1 MADNNGMNRENRLP
15 EVEPVRLEPVRGI
28 RPGVFIL
35 AGLIVLIMLLF
46 FLICMLPGIVS
57 GTGYV
62 RFETNTA
69 DTAIYADGRYIG
81 SSEGS
86 VYRLPAGDTEFSFYV
101 SGVYAG
107 SVEAHIPHRIFFTL
121 FSHKT
126 HTISF
131 SIENS
136 EEIEKA
142 ICTDFASEVASRSR
156 VLDYSERV
164 SFPPLFSSLAQ
175 NASSLCFDDIS
186 SLWLYGMLHIT
197 SETMYEDYLKGKD
210 ILSSSSVVYE
220 SDESIRLDETLSLM
234 FSSEDMNETG
244 KDNTAKS
251 IKGSY
256 DSGFFSYDSQSVTMG
271 RSTALSYPEV
281 NEASV
286 DITVD
291 SFSISSS
298 MVTEYEYALFVEENP
313 YWSRANLNTLIE
325 DGMADEN
332 YLKGIPLSSS
342 VISTR
347 PIRNIS
353 YHAAEAYCAWLSEEN
368 GKEYALP
375 SEAEWYVAALSAYDK
390 PYSASLLTLDNNFS
404 SPSSMMGGLWEMTG
418 TPYIPLSRVSDYTYA
433 TELGKLYPF
442 DDIIVKGG
450 SYINQPSDITI
461 DTVGAFSR
469 DMCSEYVG
477 FRITEK

>member
-1 MADNNGMNRENRLP
+1 MIAKKKLP
-15 EVEPVRLEPVRGI
+15 EVEEVHLKSIKGI
-28 RPGVFIL
+28 RPGWWIL
-35 AGLIVLIMLLF
+35 GGIVLAIIIIFFMLC
-46 FLICMLPGIVS
+46 ILPGIVS
-57 GTGYV
+57 DSVYV
-62 RFETNTA
+62 RFDLPTDN
-69 DTAIYADGRYIG
+69 TAIYMDGVYLG

-86 VYRLPAGDTEFSFYV
+86 VYRIPEGEHEFSFYIL
-101 SGVYAG
+101 GRAAG
-107 SVEAHIPHRIFFTL
+107 STSVDMPKSIFFTL

-142 ICTDFASEVASRSR
+142 ICTHFASEVASRSR

-281 NEASV
+281 NEASADV
-286 DITVD
+286 TVD

-298 MVTEYEYALFVEENP
+298 MVTIISSGKSQSFTIRKSPSASKKGFRLLLITI
-313 YWSRANLNTLIE
+313 SRSKNRAVPSRS
-325 DGMADEN
+325 ASFS
-332 YLKGIPLSSS
+332 LKRESFLQPLSPIFGLSS
-342 VISTR
+342 YGGSSLVSMPSASPSLLSVKHTNLCGIERFFSTMR
-347 PIRNIS
+347 YKRFT
-353 YHAAEAYCAWLSEEN
+353 
-368 GKEYALP
+368 
-375 SEAEWYVAALSAYDK
+375 
-390 PYSASLLTLDNNFS
+390 YSAPNFV
-404 SPSSMMGGLWEMTG
+404 PHFIHITFFVIL
-418 TPYIPLSRVSDYTYA
+418 PPLHYRYYITKKQR
-433 TELGKLYPF
+433 GK
-442 DDIIVKGG
+442 
-450 SYINQPSDITI
+450 
-461 DTVGAFSR
+461 
-469 DMCSEYVG
+469 
-477 FRITEK
+477 

>member
-1 MADNNGMNRENRLP
+1 MIAKKKLP
-15 EVEPVRLEPVRGI
+15 EVEEVHLKSIKGI
-28 RPGVFIL
+28 RPGWWIL
-35 AGLIVLIMLLF
+35 GGIVLAIIIIFFMLC
-46 FLICMLPGIVS
+46 ILPGIVS
-57 GTGYV
+57 DSVYV
-62 RFETNTA
+62 RFDLPTDN
-69 DTAIYADGRYIG
+69 TAIYMDGVYLG

-86 VYRLPAGDTEFSFYV
+86 VYRIPEGEHEFSFYIL
-101 SGVYAG
+101 GRAAG
-107 SVEAHIPHRIFFTL
+107 STSVDIPKSIFFTL

-142 ICTDFASEVASRSR
+142 ICTDFASEIASRSR

-197 SETMYEDYLKGKD
+197 SETMYEDYLNGKD

-353 YHAAEAYCAWLSEEN
+353 YHAAEAYCNWLSSISGES
-368 GKEYALP
+368 YHLP
-375 SEAEWYVAALSAYDK
+375 SEAEWYIAALSASDK
-390 PYSASLLTLDNNFS
+390 PYTTSLLHFDFDTT
-404 SPSSMMGGLWEMTG
+404 SPSMMMGGLWEMTE
-418 TPYIPLSRVSDYTYA
+418 TPYIPLMRVSDYNEA
-433 TELGKLYPF
+433 IALSSVYPY
-442 DDIIVKGG
+442 DGIIVKGG
-450 SYINQPSDITI
+450 SYINTPAEVSIES
-461 DTVGAFSR
+461 VGVVDKNSTSQF
-469 DMCSEYVG
+469 VG
-477 FRITEK
+477 FRVCR

>member
-1 MADNNGMNRENRLP
+1 MIAKKKLP
-15 EVEPVRLEPVRGI
+15 EVEEVHLKSIKGI
-28 RPGVFIL
+28 RPGWWIL
-35 AGLIVLIMLLF
+35 GGIVLAIIIIFFMLC
-46 FLICMLPGIVS
+46 ILPGIVS
-57 GTGYV
+57 DSVYV
-62 RFETNTA
+62 RFDLPTDN
-69 DTAIYADGRYIG
+69 TAIYMDGVYLG

-86 VYRLPAGDTEFSFYV
+86 VYRIPEGEHEFSFYIL
-101 SGVYAG
+101 GRAAG
-107 SVEAHIPHRIFFTL
+107 STSVDIPKSIFFTL

-142 ICTDFASEVASRSR
+142 ICTHFASEIASRSR

-313 YWSRANLNTLIE
+313 YWSRANLNALIE
-325 DGMADEN
+325 DGMVDEN

-404 SPSSMMGGLWEMTG
+404 SPSSMMGGLWEMTS
-418 TPYIPLSRVSDYTYA
+418 TPYLPLSRVSDYTYA
-433 TELGKLYPF
+433 IELGKLYPF